1 MALFIS
7 FEGGEGGGKT
17 TQINKLADFLTSQG
31 HRVRT
36 TREPGGTAEGDKI
49 RDFIVQR
56 EGGNWSA
63 MAEALLI
70 LAARA
75 MHVERV
81 IQPEI
86 EDGKIVITDR
96 FSDSTYAYQGY
107 GRGLDLRVLESLH
120 KDVIGDM
127 NPDLT
132 FILDVEPKEGLGRS
146 ERRLASEKLG
156 VDQTEDRF
164 ERLEMDFH
172 EKIRNGF
179 LDIAKHDPERCVVID
194 ATQSIEAIAKQIEEA
209 VSQKL
214 SL

>member
-1 MALFIS
+1 MSLFIS

-17 TQINKLADFLTSQG
+17 TQINKLANYLTSQG

-36 TREPGGTAEGDKI
+36 TREPGGTDEGDKI

-70 LAARA
+70 LAARS

-81 IQPEI
+81 IKPEL

-96 FSDSTYAYQGY
+96 FSDSTYVYQGY
-107 GRGLDLRVLESLH
+107 GRGLDLEIIESLH
-120 KDVIGDM
+120 NDVLGGM
-127 NPDLT
+127 KPDLT
-132 FILDVEPKEGLGRS
+132 FILDVDPKEGLSRS

-156 VDQTEDRF
+156 IDQTEDRF
-164 ERLEMDFH
+164 ERLELEFH
-172 EKIRNGF
+172 EKIRDGF
-179 LDIAKHDPERCVVID
+179 LDMARKDPDRCVVID
-194 ATQSIEAIAKQIEEA
+194 ASLSVEEIANKIQETVA
-209 VSQKL
+209 GKL
-214 SL
+214 GA